1 MDEPVVIAEAGM
13 HFTPAAMDEPVVIAE
28 AGMHYTPTDILWKFG
43 SRMTPF
49 EHDELTRYK
58 HIYYFKI
65 RQPSQ
70 SSFNDVHDF
79 TSHDYNLVQDEH
91 LAYRYQFLSVLGAG
105 AYGQV
110 IRCLD
115 HKHKREVAV
124 KMLQHES
131 YAKPYHSKREVQML
145 KALQSK
151 EKNNNYVIKLLNT
164 FTFRGHFSLVLEL
177 LTGDLRQQLN
187 LAPTAFTLPEAKVYV
202 RSILKALQKLKNKK
216 IIHGDLKPENI
227 LIKDQDTS
235 DVRLADF
242 GLSFQECPNF
252 FKRFGTEQ
260 YTAPEMYLKLPITC
274 SVDMWS
280 LGCVAAELVTGH
292 YLFNR
297 KLQCHHLERVIEIL
311 GVPPMTVIVTSKA
324 KLISFGH
331 MGEIFVKN
339 KKVIPESLPL
349 NEVLGTENIHFLNF
363 IKGCLTWDPMWRFTP
378 EDALEHEWM
387 ADSSLYLD
395 AEAFLTPSSQAEGTF
410 FTPGNNCG
418 TLSEIDDDS
427 SSDGCGSPDPAASA
441 PSPPA
446 SSESVESYVTACEW
460 LREPSGGAI
469 PSASGERGTEK
480 GLREDS
486 SWDGGISWTMS
497 QGNWVPVPCTSKEHR
512 RPDDGR
518 DEDAAATIA
527 AATTV
532 PTIFTISTVTATT
545 VPTISTIS
553 TIATAT
559 TVPTISTISTIS
571 TVTATTVPTIST
583 ISTVT
588 ATTVPT
594 ISTISTIA
602 TATTVPTISTISTIS
617 TVTATTVPT
626 ISTIATATT
635 VPTISNISTISTITT
650 TVPTISTIATA
661 TTVPTIST
669 ISTISTVTAT
679 TVPTISTISTAT
691 TVPTISTISTISTV
705 TATTVPTISTIATAT
720 TVPTI
725 STISTI
731 ATITATTVPTI
742 STIST
747 IATATTVPTIS
758 TISTIFTVTA
768 TTVPTVPTIST
779 ISTISTVT
787 ATTVPTISTISTI
800 ATATTVPTIST
811 IATATTV
818 PTISTISTIS
828 TVTATTVP
836 TISTISTIPTVP
848 TISTISTIATATTV
862 PTISTISTI
871 FTVTATTIPTVPT
884 ISTISTVTATTV
896 PTISTISTIATATTV
911 PTIST
916 ISTISTVTATTPTAP
931 STTTSVADDDDVGSG
946 PTEARR
952 TRRRF
957 AGTRRRFRKF
967 LSFVRNHCCCCTSG
981 EDDDPVTGPAIRR
994 PGDKV

>member
-28 AGMHYTPTDILWKFG
+28 AGMHYTPDDIIQKFG

-58 HIYYFKI
+58 RIYYFKI
-65 RQPSQ
+65 RQPSH
-70 SSFNDVHDF
+70 SSFSAVHDF
-79 TSHDYNLVQDEH
+79 ISPHYKLVQDEH

-105 AYGQV
+105 AYGRV

-131 YAKPYHSKREVQML
+131 YTKPYHSEMEVQML

-177 LTGDLRQQLN
+177 LTGDLRQQLK

-242 GLSFQECPNF
+242 GLSFQECPNYF
-252 FKRFGTEQ
+252 NTFGTEQ

-292 YLFNR
+292 HLFKR
-297 KLQCHHLERVIEIL
+297 KLGCHHLERVIEIL

-339 KKVIPESLPL
+339 NKVTPESLPL

-395 AEAFLTPSSQAEGTF
+395 AEAFPTPSSQAEGTF
-410 FTPGNNCG
+410 FTHDNNCG

-427 SSDGCGSPDPAASA
+427 SSGGCGSPDPAASA

-446 SSESVESYVTACEW
+446 SSESVESYLTACEW
-460 LREPSGGAI
+460 LREPSSGAI

-486 SWDGGISWTMS
+486 SWDGSISWTMS

-559 TVPTISTISTIS
+559 TVPTISTISTVTATTVPTISTISTIATATTVPTISTIATATTVPTISNIPTISTITTATTVPTISTISTIS

-583 ISTVT
+583 ISTISTIAT

-626 ISTIATATT
+626 ISTI
-635 VPTISNISTISTITT
+635 
-650 TVPTISTIATA
+650 
-661 TTVPTIST
+661 
-669 ISTISTVTAT
+669 
-679 TVPTISTISTAT
+679 
-691 TVPTISTISTISTV
+691 
-705 TATTVPTISTIATAT
+705 
-720 TVPTI
+720 
-725 STISTI
+725 
-731 ATITATTVPTI
+731 
-742 STIST
+742 
-747 IATATTVPTIS
+747 
-758 TISTIFTVTA
+758 FTVTA

-779 ISTISTVT
+779 ISTISTV
-787 ATTVPTISTISTI
+787 
-800 ATATTVPTIST
+800 
-811 IATATTV
+811 
-818 PTISTISTIS
+818 
-828 TVTATTVP
+828 
-836 TISTISTIPTVP
+836 
-848 TISTISTIATATTV
+848 
-862 PTISTISTI
+862 
-871 FTVTATTIPTVPT
+871 
-884 ISTISTVTATTV
+884 
-896 PTISTISTIATATTV
+896 TATTV

-967 LSFVRNHCCCCTSG
+967 LSFVRNHCCCCTSE

>member
-13 HFTPAAMDEPVVIAE
+13 HFTPAAAMDEPVVIAE

-58 HIYYFKI
+58 RIYYFKI

-79 TSHDYNLVQDEH
+79 TSHHYNLVQDEH

-105 AYGQV
+105 GFGQV

-131 YAKPYHSKREVQML
+131 YTKPYHSEREVQML

-177 LTGDLRQQLN
+177 LTGDLRQQLK

-242 GLSFQECPNF
+242 GLSFQECPNV

-292 YLFNR
+292 HLFNR
-297 KLQCHHLERVIEIL
+297 KLECHHLERVIEIL

-339 KKVIPESLPL
+339 KKVTPESLPL

-427 SSDGCGSPDPAASA
+427 SSGGCGSPDPAASA

-486 SWDGGISWTMS
+486 SWDGDISRTMS

-532 PTIFTISTVTATT
+532 PTISTVTATIATVTATT
-545 VPTISTIS
+545 V
-553 TIATAT
+553 
-559 TVPTISTISTIS
+559 
-571 TVTATTVPTIST
+571 
-583 ISTVT
+583 
-588 ATTVPT
+588 
-594 ISTISTIA
+594 
-602 TATTVPTISTISTIS
+602 
-617 TVTATTVPT
+617 
-626 ISTIATATT
+626 
-635 VPTISNISTISTITT
+635 
-650 TVPTISTIATA
+650 
-661 TTVPTIST
+661 
-669 ISTISTVTAT
+669 
-679 TVPTISTISTAT
+679 
-691 TVPTISTISTISTV
+691 
-705 TATTVPTISTIATAT
+705 
-720 TVPTI
+720 
-725 STISTI
+725 
-731 ATITATTVPTI
+731 
-742 STIST
+742 
-747 IATATTVPTIS
+747 
-758 TISTIFTVTA
+758 
-768 TTVPTVPTIST
+768 
-779 ISTISTVT
+779 
-787 ATTVPTISTISTI
+787 
-800 ATATTVPTIST
+800 
-811 IATATTV
+811 
-818 PTISTISTIS
+818 
-828 TVTATTVP
+828 
-836 TISTISTIPTVP
+836 
-848 TISTISTIATATTV
+848 
-862 PTISTISTI
+862 
-871 FTVTATTIPTVPT
+871 PTVPT

-896 PTISTISTIATATTV
+896 PTISTISTIATATV
-911 PTIST
+911 PTISTISTVTATTIPTISTIATATTVPT

-931 STTTSVADDDDVGSG
+931 STTTSVADDDDDDVGSG

-981 EDDDPVTGPAIRR
+981 EDNDPVTGPAIHR

>member
-13 HFTPAAMDEPVVIAE
+13 HFTPAAMDELVVIAE
-28 AGMHYTPTDILWKFG
+28 AGMHYTPDDIILKFG

-58 HIYYFKI
+58 RIYYFKI
-65 RQPSQ
+65 RQPSH
-70 SSFNDVHDF
+70 SSFNAVHDF
-79 TSHDYNLVQDEH
+79 ISPHYNLVQDEH
-91 LAYRYQFLSVLGAG
+91 LAYRYQFLSVLGVG
-105 AYGQV
+105 GYGQV

-177 LTGDLRQQLN
+177 LTGDLRQQLK

-252 FKRFGTEQ
+252 FKRFGTVQ

-292 YLFNR
+292 HLFKR
-297 KLQCHHLERVIEIL
+297 KLECHHLERVIEIL

-339 KKVIPESLPL
+339 KKVTPESLPL
-349 NEVLGTENIHFLNF
+349 NKVLGTENIHFLNF

-387 ADSSLYLD
+387 ADSSLDLD
-395 AEAFLTPSSQAEGTF
+395 AEACPTPSSQAEGTF

-427 SSDGCGSPDPAASA
+427 SFGGCGSPDPAAFV
-441 PSPPA
+441 PSPPV
-446 SSESVESYVTACEW
+446 SSESVESYLTPCEW

-486 SWDGGISWTMS
+486 SWDGDISRTMS

-527 AATTV
+527 TATTV
-532 PTIFTISTVTATT
+532 PTISTISTISTVTATT

-571 TVTATTVPTIST
+571 TVTATTVPTISTISTIATATTVPTISATATISTVTATTIPTISTISTIATATTVPTISTISATATTVPTISTISTVTATTIPTISTISTIATATTVPTISTISTISTVTATTVPTISTISSIATATTVPTISTISTISTVTATTVPTISTISTIATATTVPTISTISTISTVTATTIPTISTISTIATATTVPTIST

-626 ISTIATATT
+626 ISTI
-635 VPTISNISTISTITT
+635 
-650 TVPTISTIATA
+650 STIA
-661 TTVPTIST
+661 
-669 ISTISTVTAT
+669 
-679 TVPTISTISTAT
+679 
-691 TVPTISTISTISTV
+691 
-705 TATTVPTISTIATAT
+705 
-720 TVPTI
+720 
-725 STISTI
+725 
-731 ATITATTVPTI
+731 
-742 STIST
+742 
-747 IATATTVPTIS
+747 
-758 TISTIFTVTA
+758 
-768 TTVPTVPTIST
+768 
-779 ISTISTVT
+779 
-787 ATTVPTISTISTI
+787 
-800 ATATTVPTIST
+800 
-811 IATATTV
+811 
-818 PTISTISTIS
+818 
-828 TVTATTVP
+828 
-836 TISTISTIPTVP
+836 
-848 TISTISTIATATTV
+848 
-862 PTISTISTI
+862 
-871 FTVTATTIPTVPT
+871 
-884 ISTISTVTATTV
+884 TATTV

-916 ISTISTVTATTPTAP
+916 ISTISTIATATTVPTISTISTVTATTPTAP
-931 STTTSVADDDDVGSG
+931 STTTSVADDDDDVGSG
-946 PTEARR
+946 PPEARR

>member
-13 HFTPAAMDEPVVIAE
+13 HFTPAAAMDEPVVIAE

-58 HIYYFKI
+58 RIYYFKI

-70 SSFNDVHDF
+70 SSFNDVYDF

-105 AYGQV
+105 AYGRV

-131 YAKPYHSKREVQML
+131 YTKPYYSKREVQML

-242 GLSFQECPNF
+242 GLSFQECPNYF
-252 FKRFGTEQ
+252 NTFGTEQ

-292 YLFNR
+292 HLFKR
-297 KLQCHHLERVIEIL
+297 KLGCHHLERVIEIL

-331 MGEIFVKN
+331 MGEIFVKS
-339 KKVIPESLPL
+339 KKVTPESLPL

-395 AEAFLTPSSQAEGTF
+395 AEAFPTPSSQAEGTF

-427 SSDGCGSPDPAASA
+427 SSGGCGSPDPAASA

-446 SSESVESYVTACEW
+446 SSESVESYLTACEW
-460 LREPSGGAI
+460 LREPSSGAI

-518 DEDAAATIA
+518 DEDAAAT
-527 AATTV
+527 TV
-532 PTIFTISTVTATT
+532 PTIFTISTV
-545 VPTISTIS
+545 
-553 TIATAT
+553 TAT

-602 TATTVPTISTISTIS
+602 TATTVPTISTIST
-617 TVTATTVPT
+617 
-626 ISTIATATT
+626 
-635 VPTISNISTISTITT
+635 
-650 TVPTISTIATA
+650 
-661 TTVPTIST
+661 
-669 ISTISTVTAT
+669 VTAT

-691 TVPTISTISTISTV
+691 TVP
-705 TATTVPTISTIATAT
+705 
-720 TVPTI
+720 
-725 STISTI
+725 
-731 ATITATTVPTI
+731 
-742 STIST
+742 
-747 IATATTVPTIS
+747 
-758 TISTIFTVTA
+758 
-768 TTVPTVPTIST
+768 T

-811 IATATTV
+811 I
-818 PTISTISTIS
+818 S

-836 TISTISTIPTVP
+836 TISTI
-848 TISTISTIATATTV
+848 A
-862 PTISTISTI
+862 
-871 FTVTATTIPTVPT
+871 
-884 ISTISTVTATTV
+884 TATTV

-931 STTTSVADDDDVGSG
+931 STTTSVADDDDDVGSG

-957 AGTRRRFRKF
+957 ASTRRRFRTF